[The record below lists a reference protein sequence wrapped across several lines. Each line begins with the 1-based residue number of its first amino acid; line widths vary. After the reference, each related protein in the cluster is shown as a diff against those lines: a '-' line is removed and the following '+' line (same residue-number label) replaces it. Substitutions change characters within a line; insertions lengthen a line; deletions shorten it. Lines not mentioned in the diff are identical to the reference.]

1 MVEVGTIDSKGNEI
15 KTIEN
20 NSFLAPTENWEENFA
35 LVKEI
40 TAKNLT
46 EVEFRYLWFM
56 AKSYGLNPLKKQ
68 VWAVKYGTAPAQ
80 VFISRDGYLDIG
92 HRSKQFGCMKTTFI
106 MNEKIPTQP
115 YSATT
120 QVWRKDYD
128 KPFENTVLF
137 QEYNLKQSVWLQKPV
152 TMLCK
157 VSESQTLRKAFGISG
172 AYDPSE
178 LPDETEAE
186 VNGNK
191 SVKRVLE
198 NGTNSE

>member
-1 MVEVGTIDSKGNEI
+1 MVENGNEI
-15 KTIEN
+15 KTIDN
-20 NSFLAPTENWEENFA
+20 NNFLVPNENWEENVA
-35 LVKEI
+35 LVR
-40 TAKNLT
+40 AKNLT
-46 EVEFRYLWFM
+46 EVEFRYLYFM

-80 VFISRDGYLDIG
+80 VFISRDGYLTIAHKSG
-92 HRSKQFGCMKTTFI
+92 QFGCMKTTFV

-128 KPFENTVLF
+128 KPFEGTVLF
-137 QEYNLKQSVWLQKPV
+137 QEYNLKQSVWLTKPF
-152 TMLCK
+152 TMLGK
-157 VSESQTLRKAFGISG
+157 VSESQTLRKAFDISG

-178 LPDETEAE
+178 LPEEKESEAI
-186 VNGNK
+186 VIDIKNK
-191 SVKRVLE
+191 EKVLE